1 MISKKLWQNRI
12 AAALIFFSA
21 GFIGSSWVARLPEL
35 QTHLNISNTITGTL
49 LLCLSGGSIAFM
61 PFVAWFSVKF
71 GSKRIVAI
79 AAVLN
84 ASFLILLAVSPS
96 VTLLVFLF
104 LIWGALMGAMDV
116 TVNGQAVL
124 IEREWKKPIMSSFH
138 AMFSLGTVLGSLG
151 GSFFAGLQIS
161 FFIHFL
167 LSSIFCLILILWAI
181 FHLFEDTKKNFEPLA
196 LSNEP
201 NSFEL
206 LALSNELS
214 SEINSKLKVQNSFL
228 KFPSRAI
235 LPIAL
240 IGFCGMTGEA
250 TMIDWS
256 AVYMNKVAMSSA
268 SISALALSVNTFAML
283 IGRLAGDWLTQ
294 KFGKR
299 QLLIFNTLISIFGLS
314 LALIF
319 HQPYAILAGFF
330 IIGLGLSSTVPIV
343 YSIAGNL
350 PNIEPS
356 VGLAMVTTI
365 SYAGFFL
372 GPPIIGFLSDVSSLP
387 VAFCYTLILFCT
399 MLYLIIKQKF

>member
-1 MISKKLWQNRI
+1 M
-12 AAALIFFSA
+12 
-21 GFIGSSWVARLPEL
+21 PEL
-35 QTHLNISNTITGTL
+35 QAQLQISNTVTGTL

-61 PFVAWFSVKF
+61 PFVAWFSIKF
-71 GSKRIVAI
+71 GSKLIVSTASI
-79 AAVLN
+79 LN
-84 ASFLILLAVSPS
+84 TLFLILLAIIPS
-96 VTLLVFLF
+96 VWILIFLF

-124 IEREWKKPIMSSFH
+124 IERAWKKPIMSSFH

-161 FFIHFL
+161 FFVHFL
-167 LSSIFCLILILWAI
+167 LGSIFCLILVLWAI
-181 FHLFEDTKKNFEPLA
+181 FHLFDDSKKSFVPLGVSNVLLNESSPTLKPHKVGTKL
-196 LSNEP
+196 
-201 NSFEL
+201 
-206 LALSNELS
+206 
-214 SEINSKLKVQNSFL
+214 Q
-228 KFPSRAI
+228 FPTRAI

-268 SISALALSVNTFAML
+268 SVSALALSVNTFAML
-283 IGRLAGDWLTQ
+283 IGRLAGDTLTQ

-299 QLLIFNTLISIFGLS
+299 KLLIFNTLLSIFGLS
-314 LALIF
+314 IALIF
-319 HQPYAILAGFF
+319 HQPSAILAGFF
-330 IIGLGLSSTVPIV
+330 FIGLGLSSTVPIV

-387 VAFCYTLILFCT
+387 FAFCYTLILFCV
-399 MLYLIIKQKF
+399 MLYLILKQKF

>member
-1 MISKKLWQNRI
+1 MISKKLWQNRT

-35 QTHLNISNTITGTL
+35 QAQLHISNTVTGSL

-71 GSKRIVAI
+71 GNKRIVSI
-79 AAVLN
+79 ASILN
-84 ASFLILLAVSPS
+84 TVFLILLAVIPS
-96 VTLLVFLF
+96 VWVLTILF
-104 LIWGALMGAMDV
+104 LVWGAFMGAMDV

-124 IEREWKKPIMSSFH
+124 IERKWKKPIMSSFH

-151 GSFFAGLQIS
+151 SSFFADLQIS
-161 FFIHFL
+161 FFVHFL

-181 FHLFEDTKKNFEPLA
+181 FHLFDDSKRSIEPLA
-196 LSNEP
+196 LSH
-201 NSFEL
+201 EL
-206 LALSNELS
+206 LNES
-214 SEINSKLKVQNSFL
+214 SSKLKANSSML

-256 AVYMNKVAMSSA
+256 AVYMNKVALSSA
-268 SISALALSVNTFAML
+268 SVSALALSVNTLAML
-283 IGRLAGDWLTQ
+283 IGRLAGDTLTQ

-299 QLLIFNTLISIFGLS
+299 QLLIFNTLLSIFGLS
-314 LALIF
+314 VALIF
-319 HQPYAILAGFF
+319 HQPNAILVGFF
-330 IIGLGLSSTVPIV
+330 LVGLGLSSTVPIV

-372 GPPIIGFLSDVSSLP
+372 GPPIIGFLSDISSLP
-387 VAFCYTLILFCT
+387 IAFCYTLSLFFV
-399 MLYLIIKQKF
+399 MLYLIFKKNFSEK